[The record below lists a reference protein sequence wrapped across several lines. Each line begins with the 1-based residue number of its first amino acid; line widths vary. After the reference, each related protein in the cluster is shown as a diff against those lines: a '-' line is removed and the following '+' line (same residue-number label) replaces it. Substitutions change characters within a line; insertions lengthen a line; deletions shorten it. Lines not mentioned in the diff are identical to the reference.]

1 MSPVARASGV
11 ALSLLAHVA
20 VAVLLLTLSAADWSR
35 PLFVDLVERGES
47 PGAPGAGTP
56 RRTAP
61 AARSG
66 ERAAPVRAS
75 APGAPADPARAA
87 TAAPSEAS
95 ARTAPAPPL
104 APPAEPAPPPPPAVA
119 TLPPPA
125 APIGPLAPAPAPAE
139 PSPTPVDPPSPPSSP
154 APAASSPGVPSA
166 PAASGGGA
174 DRPVGAGGG
183 GETRGDAPSSLGGAR
198 GSALALGS
206 PGGAGAIPAE
216 YGPYLRRFR
225 ERVQESLVY
234 PLAAR
239 RQGLRGTVEL
249 DVWLDPAGR
258 VRDVQ
263 VTRSSSHELLDDAAV
278 ETIRRL
284 GPLPF
289 PESLPRR
296 ALRIRLPLVFELR

>member
-1 MSPVARASGV
+1 M
-11 ALSLLAHVA
+11 
-20 VAVLLLTLSAADWSR
+20 
-35 PLFVDLVERGES
+35 
-47 PGAPGAGTP
+47 
-56 RRTAP
+56 
-61 AARSG
+61 
-66 ERAAPVRAS
+66 
-75 APGAPADPARAA
+75 
-87 TAAPSEAS
+87 
-95 ARTAPAPPL
+95 
-104 APPAEPAPPPPPAVA
+104 A

-125 APIGPLAPAPAPAE
+125 PPVVPLAPAPAPADSA
-139 PSPTPVDPPSPPSSP
+139 PPPVDPPGPPAFP
-154 APAASSPGVPSA
+154 AAPAAASPAAPGA
-166 PAASGGGA
+166 PARGGEP
-174 DRPVGAGGG
+174 DRPIGARGG
-183 GETRGDAPSSLGGAR
+183 GETRGDAASSPGGAR

-206 PGGAGAIPAE
+206 PGGAGPIPAE
-216 YGPYLRRFR
+216 YGPYLQRFR
-225 ERVQESLVY
+225 QRVQESLVY

-263 VTRSSSHELLDDAAV
+263 VTRSSSHQLLDDAAV

>member
-1 MSPVARASGV
+1 
-11 ALSLLAHVA
+11 
-20 VAVLLLTLSAADWSR
+20 
-35 PLFVDLVERGES
+35 
-47 PGAPGAGTP
+47 
-56 RRTAP
+56 
-61 AARSG
+61 
-66 ERAAPVRAS
+66 
-75 APGAPADPARAA
+75 
-87 TAAPSEAS
+87 
-95 ARTAPAPPL
+95 
-104 APPAEPAPPPPPAVA
+104 VA

-125 APIGPLAPAPAPAE
+125 PVAPLAPGPTPADA
-139 PSPTPVDPPSPPSSP
+139 SPTPVDSPGPPASP
-154 APAASSPGVPSA
+154 AAASPAAPDASA
-166 PAASGGGA
+166 
-174 DRPVGAGGG
+174 RGG

-216 YGPYLRRFR
+216 YGPYLQRFR
-225 ERVQESLVY
+225 QRVQESLVY

-258 VRDVQ
+258 VRDVR
-263 VTRSSSHELLDDAAV
+263 VTRSSSHEVLDDAAV

>member
-1 MSPVARASGV
+1 MSPVARAGGI
-11 ALSLLAHVA
+11 ALSLVAHAA
-20 VAVLLLTLSAADWSR
+20 VAVLFLTLSAADWNR
-35 PLFVDLVERGES
+35 PLFVDLVERAEP
-47 PGAPGAGTP
+47 PGAPGARTP
-56 RRTAP
+56 PRIAP
-61 AARSG
+61 AARSRG
-66 ERAAPVRAS
+66 RAAPARAR
-75 APGAPADPARAA
+75 APRAPADAARAA
-87 TAAPSEAS
+87 TAVPPGTS
-95 ARTAPAPPL
+95 ARTEPAPPL
-104 APPAEPAPPPPPAVA
+104 PPPAEPGPPPPPAVA

-125 APIGPLAPAPAPAE
+125 APVAPPAPAPAPAD
-139 PSPTPVDPPSPPSSP
+139 PSPTPVDPPGPPASP
-154 APAASSPGVPSA
+154 APAASPPAAPGA
-166 PAASGGGA
+166 PA
-174 DRPVGAGGG
+174 RGG
-183 GETRGDAPSSLGGAR
+183 GETRRDASSSLGGPR

-216 YGPYLRRFR
+216 YGPYLQRFR

-263 VTRSSSHELLDDAAV
+263 VTRSSSHALLDDAAV

>member
-1 MSPVARASGV
+1 
-11 ALSLLAHVA
+11 
-20 VAVLLLTLSAADWSR
+20 
-35 PLFVDLVERGES
+35 
-47 PGAPGAGTP
+47 
-56 RRTAP
+56 
-61 AARSG
+61 
-66 ERAAPVRAS
+66 
-75 APGAPADPARAA
+75 
-87 TAAPSEAS
+87 
-95 ARTAPAPPL
+95 
-104 APPAEPAPPPPPAVA
+104 VA

-125 APIGPLAPAPAPAE
+125 APVVPLAPAPAPAD
-139 PSPTPVDPPSPPSSP
+139 PSPTPVDPPGPP
-154 APAASSPGVPSA
+154 APAASSAAAPGA
-166 PAASGGGA
+166 PARGGA
-174 DRPVGAGGG
+174 
-183 GETRGDAPSSLGGAR
+183 ETRGDASSSPGGAP
-198 GSALALGS
+198 GAALALGS

-216 YGPYLRRFR
+216 YGPYLQRFR
-225 ERVQESLVY
+225 QRVQESLVY